1 MKLHVFALLIVTVA
15 ALPLSACQDQHTIEG
30 TSAQYVNVVGKRI
43 KVNVST
49 TDVAGEYQ
57 LLAVRDAI
65 VVNPDPET
73 EREHGREAARRVI
86 ESKCRSKSYQIFD
99 ERLVEDLNYYA
110 RFKCGG

>member
-1 MKLHVFALLIVTVA
+1 MNLRTFAFLTIALA
-15 ALPLSACQDQHTIEG
+15 ALTLSACYEQHTIEG

-49 TDVAGEYQ
+49 TDMPGEYQ

-65 VVNPDPET
+65 VINPDPEN
-73 EREHGREAARRVI
+73 ERERGREAARRII
-86 ESKCRSKSYQIFD
+86 EAKCRTKTYQILD

-110 RFKCGG
+110 RFRCG